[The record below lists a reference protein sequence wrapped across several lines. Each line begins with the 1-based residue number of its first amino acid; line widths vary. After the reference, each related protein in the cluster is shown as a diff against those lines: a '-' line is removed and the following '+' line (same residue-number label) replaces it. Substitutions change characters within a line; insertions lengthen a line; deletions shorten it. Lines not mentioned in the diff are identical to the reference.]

1 MSDFRKALDQLRE
14 KAPSEQFSFSDQL
27 RFLRGSSADFSD
39 RRIAVMPCGSLPDG
53 EVEQTANGSHYVIRN
68 FYGEGHFHGKVRIGR
83 LSPEELSTLLDL
95 ARCEHSV
102 IERDRIVFLDTETTG
117 VSGGAG
123 MCPFLIGLGFFRDD
137 EFHVV
142 QYFIRDFDEEPS
154 MLLALGKLLAE
165 FDLIVTYNGQSFDLP
180 LVENRFILAR
190 LDKPFSHMAHFDLLF
205 TARRL
210 WRNGHGSCKL
220 TALEQKLVRFMRGP
234 DIHGSMIP
242 RAYFKYLQHRDPTP
256 LKSVFSHNIYDI
268 LSLAALAIHCCD
280 RVVTEPAPL
289 DDPLDV
295 YSLGRVFDAVKERA
309 KSVRCYELAL
319 ASPLPSLIRLRAL
332 ERLSILYRRT
342 GAHEK
347 SIERCEQL
355 MAHPEF
361 SLIGYEGASIFYERR
376 ARDLAAA
383 SKVLDE
389 ALARVAGIK
398 RLERRSARL
407 EARRERLLRKAE
419 SSQRLINVV

>member
-1 MSDFRKALDQLRE
+1 MPDFRKALDQLRG
-14 KAPSEQFSFSDQL
+14 KAPRGQFSFSDQL
-27 RFLRGSSADFSD
+27 RFLRLSPADSPD
-39 RRIAVMPCGSLPDG
+39 RRISGMPGGSLPDG
-53 EVEQTANGSHYVIRN
+53 EVEETAGGSHYVIRN
-68 FYGEGHFHGKVRIGR
+68 VYGEDHFHGKVQIGR

-95 ARCEHSV
+95 ARCTHSA

-154 MLLALGKLLAE
+154 MLLALGELLAD
-165 FDLIVTYNGQSFDLP
+165 FDIIVTYNGQSFDLP
-180 LVENRFILAR
+180 LVENRCILSR

-210 WRNGHGSCKL
+210 WRNGHGSCRL
-220 TALEQKLVRFMRGP
+220 TALEQKLLRFMRGP

-242 RAYFKYLQHRDPTP
+242 RAYFEYLLHRDPTP

-268 LSLAALAIHCCD
+268 LSLAALAIHACD

-295 YSLGRVFDAVKERA
+295 YSLGRVFDTVKERDR
-309 KSVRCYELAL
+309 SVECYELAL
-319 ASPLPSLIRLRAL
+319 TSPLPPLIRLRAL
-332 ERLSILYRRT
+332 ERLSVLYRRK

-347 SIERCEQL
+347 SVEVCEQL

-376 ARDLAAA
+376 ARDLASA
-383 SKVLDE
+383 SKVLDD
-389 ALARVAGIK
+389 ALIRVAGIK
-398 RLERRSARL
+398 RLERRAARL
-407 EARRERLLRKAE
+407 EARRERLLRKADRN
-419 SSQRLINVV
+419 QRLVKVV